1 MSKEI
6 AAACDGMIHNAARMM
21 IEDGGASIEMVI
33 DRLLTFAAAQA
44 VSLEGSKRT
53 AEVFRQLADRID
65 EGVFAR
71 IEAGVSG
78 PAH

>member
-6 AAACDGMIHNAARMM
+6 AAFCDGITHRAATMM
-21 IEDGGASIEMVI
+21 IEEGGASLEMVI

-44 VSLEGSKRT
+44 VSIDGSEQT
-53 AEVFRQLADRID
+53 AKVFRQLADRIQQ
-65 EGVFAR
+65 GAFAR
-71 IEAGVSG
+71 IEANVSG

>member
-6 AAACDGMIHNAARMM
+6 AAFCDGITHRAATIM
-21 IEDGGASIEMVI
+21 IEEGGASLEMVI

-44 VSLEGSKRT
+44 VSIDGSKNT
-53 AEVFRQLADRID
+53 AVAFRQLADRID

-71 IEAGVSG
+71 VEARVSG

>member
-6 AAACDGMIHNAARMM
+6 AAFCDGITHRAATVM
-21 IEDGGASIEMVI
+21 IEEGGASLEMVI

-44 VSLEGSKRT
+44 VSIDGSKNT
-53 AEVFRQLADRID
+53 AATFRQLADRID

-71 IEAGVSG
+71 VEAQVSG